1 MQSVLI
7 VANGGLP
14 KGFHLEH
21 EIKKYA
27 TVVALDGAA
36 NRLAQSGLFPDVVL
50 GDFDSIAQE
59 VLEQCKAAQVNIV
72 ATPDQERSD
81 ISKGLEW
88 VHKTYPESNLSIV
101 GVEIGRYDHHL
112 AAYSALF
119 ECDSLATII
128 LDGWEAC
135 RVSSAPRN
143 IRTMPDKRVSL
154 LPFGTVTGVHLN
166 GCQYPLQS
174 ETLTTGTRGVSNKAT
189 KSTITASVETGHL
202 LLLIER

>member
-36 NRLAQSGLFPDVVL
+36 NRLAQSGLFADVVL

-88 VHKTYPESNLSIV
+88 VHKTYPESNVSIV
-101 GVEIGRYDHHL
+101 GVDIGRYDHHL

-128 LDGWEAC
+128 LDGWEAF
-135 RVSSAPRN
+135 RVSLTPRN
-143 IRTMPDKRVSL
+143 IRTVADKSVSL
-154 LPFGTVTGVHLN
+154 LPFGTVTGVHLK
-166 GCQYPLQS
+166 GCQYPLEF
-174 ETLTTGTRGVSNKAT
+174 ETLTTGTRGISNKAT
-189 KSTITASVETGHL
+189 ESTITASVETGHL

>member
-59 VLEQCKAAQVNIV
+59 VLEQCKADQVNIV
-72 ATPDQERSD
+72 ATPDQERLQC
-81 ISKGLEW
+81 IHSKG
-88 VHKTYPESNLSIV
+88 I
-101 GVEIGRYDHHL
+101 
-112 AAYSALF
+112 AAF
-119 ECDSLATII
+119 
-128 LDGWEAC
+128 
-135 RVSSAPRN
+135 
-143 IRTMPDKRVSL
+143 
-154 LPFGTVTGVHLN
+154 TV
-166 GCQYPLQS
+166 
-174 ETLTTGTRGVSNKAT
+174 R
-189 KSTITASVETGHL
+189 
-202 LLLIER
+202 

>member
-1 MQSVLI
+1 MQSILI
-7 VANGGLP
+7 VANGAWP
-14 KGFHLEH
+14 EGFDLEQ
-21 EIKKYA
+21 EINKYA

-36 NRLAQSGLFPDVVL
+36 NHLVQSGLFPDVVL
-50 GDFDSIAQE
+50 GDFDSIDE
-59 VLEQCKAAQVNIV
+59 MVLEQCKAAQVNIV

-88 VHKTYPESNLSIV
+88 VHKTYPESNVDVV

-119 ECDSLATII
+119 ECNSLATII

-135 RVSSAPRN
+135 RVSSTPRN
-143 IRTMPDKRVSL
+143 IDTKPDKSLSL
-154 LPFGTVTGVHLN
+154 LPFGTVTGVHLE

-174 ETLTTGTRGVSNKAT
+174 EILTTGTRGISNKT
-189 KSTITASVETGHL
+189 IGSTITASVETGHL
-202 LLLIER
+202 LLLVER